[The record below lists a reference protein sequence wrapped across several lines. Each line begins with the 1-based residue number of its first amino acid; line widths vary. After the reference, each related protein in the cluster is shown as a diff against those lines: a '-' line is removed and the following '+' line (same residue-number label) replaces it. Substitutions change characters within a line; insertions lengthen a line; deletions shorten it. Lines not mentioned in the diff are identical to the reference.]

1 MTQIVVLKFGGTS
14 VATRPRWEAIAGI
27 VRERVGAGL
36 LPIVVCSAV
45 TGITS
50 ALERVLQEVATQ
62 DQEPSLAKIRA
73 RHMALAEELGLDGQ
87 ELLGAR
93 LDELDRLCLGAAL
106 LGEVSPR
113 THARVLATGELLST
127 TLGAA
132 YLKAVGVD
140 TGWVD
145 ARTCLRAVA
154 RPGEGEV
161 LRYLSATCE
170 DAADPALRG
179 RLEGLGHAALLTQGF
194 IATDTRGDTVLLGR
208 GGSDTS
214 AAYFAAA
221 VGATRCEIWTD
232 VPGMYSANPRQIP
245 SARLL
250 RALGYD
256 EAQEIAS
263 TGAKVLHPRCLPPVR
278 RHGIPLEVRCVD
290 RPEIP
295 GTVVS
300 ADPPHTAAMVKAISV
315 KSGVTLVSMNTAGM
329 WQQVGFLA
337 NVFAVFGAHG
347 LSVDLVSTSEMNV
360 TVSLDPAAN
369 VLDELDDLCADLE
382 RYCAVEVIDKCA
394 AVSLVGRRIRAIL
407 HKLGPALEVFEEHHI
422 HLVSQAASD
431 LNLTVVVDEE
441 QAERLAVRLH
451 ALLFDHLEPDEQL
464 GPTWRETFEPEPLRG
479 RAVPWWHTRRA
490 ELLEAAAIA
499 TPRYVYDVPTILER
513 ALSLTSLQHVNRVF
527 YAMKANSNV
536 DVLRVLNG
544 AGVGFECVSPG
555 ELHRVRSLF
564 PELTRERLL
573 FTPNFAP
580 RGEYE
585 VAFEMGAMVTLD
597 NIHPLRAWPS
607 VFRGQPLHVRIDP
620 GHGRGHHEHVRT
632 AGARS
637 KFGVGPGELDEL
649 VELADAVG
657 ARVVGLHA
665 HAGSGV
671 LAPESWASTGLFLG
685 ALSERLPHV
694 RSLDVGGGLGV
705 PTRPGGPG
713 LDLAAMDAAL
723 GNVRRVYPD
732 LEIWMEPGRFLVAEC
747 GVLLAR
753 VNQLKRK
760 GDILYVGVDTGMNSL
775 IRPALYGAW
784 HEIVNLTRLDEA
796 ADMVATVVGPI
807 CESGDTLG
815 RARRLPETHEGDIL
829 LLATAGAYG
838 HAMAS
843 QYNLRKPAAE
853 ILLR

>member
-1 MTQIVVLKFGGTS
+1 VTEIVVLKFGGTS
-14 VATRPRWEAIAGI
+14 VATRARWETIAQI
-27 VRERVGAGL
+27 VQERVAAGL

-45 TGITS
+45 AGIS
-50 ALERVLQEVATQ
+50 NALEKVLKEVATG
-62 DQEPSLAKIRA
+62 DQAGTLAEIRA
-73 RHMALAEELGLDGQ
+73 RHIQLGEDLDVDAAALVGEMLD
-87 ELLGAR
+87 R
-93 LDELDRLCLGAAL
+93 LERLCLGASL
-106 LGEVSPR
+106 VGEVSPR
-113 THARVLATGELLST
+113 THARVLASGELMST

-132 YLKAVGVD
+132 FLNGLGLD

-145 ARTCLRAVA
+145 ARACLSSAV
-154 RPGEGEV
+154 RPGEGDV
-161 LRYLSATCE
+161 LRHVSATCDDE
-170 DAADPALRG
+170 ADSALRE
-179 RLEGLGHAALLTQGF
+179 RLLGMNRRALLTQGF
-194 IATDTRGDTVLLGR
+194 IARDQDGDTVLLGR

-214 AAYFAAA
+214 AAYFSAR
-221 VGATRCEIWTD
+221 VGAARCEIWTD

-290 RPEIP
+290 RPDMP

-315 KSGVTLVSMNTAGM
+315 KTGVTLVSMNTTGM
-329 WQQVGFLA
+329 WQQVGFLSD
-337 NVFAVFGAHG
+337 VFAVFGAHG

-369 VLDELDDLCADLE
+369 VLDELGPLVDDLSRHCSAE
-382 RYCAVEVIDKCA
+382 IIGKCA

-431 LNLTVVVDEE
+431 LNLTFVVDEE
-441 QAERLAVRLH
+441 QADRLAVRLH

-464 GPTWRETFEPEPLRG
+464 GPTWRETFEPAPA
-479 RAVPWWHTRRA
+479 RAADSPWWHARRE
-490 ELLEAAAIA
+490 ELLELGRC
-499 TPRYVYDVPTILER
+499 TPRYVYDIPTITQR
-513 ALSLTSLQHVNRVF
+513 ARSLTSMANVQRVF
-527 YAMKANSNV
+527 YAMKANSNRG
-536 DVLRVLNG
+536 VLRALHDE
-544 AGVGFECVSPG
+544 GVGFECVSPG
-555 ELHRVRSLF
+555 ELNLVRELF
-564 PELTRERLL
+564 PDLGGDRIL
-573 FTPNFAP
+573 FTPNFAA
-580 RGEYE
+580 RSEYE
-585 VAFEMGAMVTLD
+585 HACEVGAMVTLD
-597 NIHPLRAWPS
+597 NIHPLRAWPDA
-607 VFRGQPLHVRIDP
+607 FRGQSVLVRVDP
-620 GHGRGHHEHVRT
+620 GQGRGHHEHVRT

-637 KFGVGPGELDEL
+637 KFGVAPGELE
-649 VELADAVG
+649 ELAALAEAVG

-671 LAPESWASTGLFLG
+671 LAPGAWAATGLFLG
-685 ALSERLPHV
+685 AIAERFPHV

-713 LDLAAMDAAL
+713 LDLVAVDQAL
-723 GNVRRVYPD
+723 GNVRRVYPN
-732 LEIWMEPGRFLVAEC
+732 LEIWMEPGRFLVAEA
-747 GVLLAR
+747 GVLITR

-784 HEIVNLTRLDEA
+784 HEIVNLSRFEEPTNTI
-796 ADMVATVVGPI
+796 ATVVGPI

-815 RARRLPETHEGDIL
+815 RARRLPPTREGDIL

-838 HAMAS
+838 HAMS
-843 QYNLRKPAAE
+843 SRYNLREPAAE
-853 ILLR
+853 ALLR